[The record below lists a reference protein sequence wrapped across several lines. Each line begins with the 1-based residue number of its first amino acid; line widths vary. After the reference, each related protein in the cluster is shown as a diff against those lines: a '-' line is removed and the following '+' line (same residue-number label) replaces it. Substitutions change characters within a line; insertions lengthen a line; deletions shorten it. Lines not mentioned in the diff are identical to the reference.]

1 MDKARIKKRLLPGF
15 LILAGLAAGMGG
27 LFGPHLFSRGS
38 GESPEDRLLRAVY
51 ILQRLGGP
59 AREEIMDIPR
69 RIRVADATESLVHHP
84 DTVFVLRT
92 LAGDLAGLAAE
103 GLDQAL
109 LFEAY
114 ARMGLG
120 QAETAAKLLARYVA
134 DRPYE
139 ERHYARLCSL
149 LEETGDYQT
158 MLLISTEW
166 RDRDPVCRENRLIF
180 TWLALCRTGRLTEAR
195 RLLERNGACLGWRQY
210 LYAAR
215 TSLAAGQIGEADRL
229 RDLAKDRSEASPE
242 ARELLW
248 QRLMRMDLP
257 ASP

>member
-1 MDKARIKKRLLPGF
+1 
-15 LILAGLAAGMGG
+15 MGG
-27 LFGPHLFSRGS
+27 VFGPHLFSRGR
-38 GESPEDRLLRAVY
+38 GESPEDRFLRAAYV
-51 ILQRLGGP
+51 LQRLGGP
-59 AREEIMDIPR
+59 AREEILDIPR
-69 RIRVADATESLVHHP
+69 RIRLADATESLVHHP
-84 DTVFVLRT
+84 DTVFVLNT

-103 GLDQAL
+103 GPDQAP

-120 QAETAAKLLARYVA
+120 QAKAAGKLLARYVA
-134 DRPYE
+134 DHPYE

-158 MLLISTEW
+158 LLLISTEW

-180 TWLALCRTGRLTEAR
+180 TWLALCRTGRLQDAG

-215 TSLAAGQIGEADRL
+215 TSLAAGRLEEADRL
-229 RDLAKDRSEASPE
+229 RNLAEDRSEASPE

-248 QRLMRMDLP
+248 QRLMRLDLP